1 MISSLCVVIVWWCVS
16 PILKMNLNTFYVDK
30 FRKIPLR
37 NEEVIDFIEQ
47 SAKLWENRIYGVI
60 DLILINYNFIG
71 ALWCYSMI

>member
-1 MISSLCVVIVWWCVS
+1 
-16 PILKMNLNTFYVDK
+16 MNLNTFYVDK